1 MEARSLGDVC
11 EELRQEVA
19 AEVRSAPGRRWRS
32 SADLRS
38 RVVSYARVCREG
50 GAPVRDIAERL
61 GLVESTL
68 ARWLRAERP
77 TVRGGFRQVAIMAA
91 GEAAE
96 TEGAAALSLITPRGY
111 RVEGLDPRTLA
122 FLLRVV
128 E

>member
-19 AEVRSAPGRRWRS
+19 AEVRSASGRRWRS
-32 SADLRS
+32 SSDLRS

-50 GAPVRDIAERL
+50 GEPVRDIAERL
-61 GLVESTL
+61 ALVESTL

-77 TVRGGFRQVAIMAA
+77 TGLGGFRQVAIMAA
-91 GEAAE
+91 REAAE
-96 TEGAAALSLITPRGY
+96 TEGAAPLSLITPRGY

-122 FLLRVV
+122 FLLRIV

>member
-1 MEARSLGDVC
+1 MDVWSLGDVC
-11 EELRQEVA
+11 KELRQEVA

-38 RVVSYARVCREG
+38 KVVSYARVCREG
-50 GAPVRDIAERL
+50 GEPVGDIAERL

-68 ARWLRAERP
+68 ARWLRAERS
-77 TVRGGFRQVAIMAA
+77 TGRGSFRQVAIMAA
-91 GEAAE
+91 GDAAE
-96 TEGAAALSLITPRGY
+96 TEGAAPLCLVTPRGY